1 MPDEFKEALE
11 QIQASVANVLQLIS
25 QSTGANPNGDVTE
38 PTQEMET
45 KEVGDSISE
54 QPIETRESTQTD
66 DDVVE
71 TDKETEQTEEPPKQT
86 DSSTSD
92 AVSQDKK
99 EESLEPTQEEIDEAA
114 RMLSV

>member
-38 PTQEMET
+38 PAQEMET
-45 KEVGDSISE
+45 KEVGNQISE
-54 QPIETRESTQTD
+54 QPVETRENTQTND
-66 DDVVE
+66 DAVE
-71 TDKETEQTEEPPKQT
+71 TVEEIEQTEETPKQT

-92 AVSQDKK
+92 TVSQDNKD
-99 EESLEPTQEEIDEAA
+99 ESLEPTEEEIDDAA

>member
-1 MPDEFKEALE
+1 MPEEFKEALE

-25 QSTGANPNGDVTE
+25 KSTGANPNGDVTE

-45 KEVGDSISE
+45 KEIGDPISE
-54 QPIETRESTQTD
+54 QPVETRESTQTD
-66 DDVVE
+66 DGVVE
-71 TDKETEQTEEPPKQT
+71 TVEENEQTEEPPKQT

-92 AVSQDKK
+92 TVSQDKK
-99 EESLEPTQEEIDEAA
+99 EESLEPTKEEIDDAT